1 MSMPLWVV
9 SVLKKIFPARFY
21 FAGLTRLPVIRQVV
35 DYTLF
40 RGDKIVYL
48 PKDELAGSIDLV
60 NEYENLV
67 LPSEIVK
74 FFIMKARYLWIM
86 DFCIC
91 RQADDCDSY
100 PKDLGCLFMGEAVLK
115 INPELGRLVSKEEA
129 LAHVARCRDAGLV
142 HMIGRNRLDTVWLGT
157 GPSENLLTVCNCCPC
172 CCLWRMIP
180 NLTSHISTK
189 VGRIPDL
196 KVYVTEDCIGCGDCV
211 DDICFVDAIQ
221 LVNGKAIISDACKG
235 CGRCVELCQNGAIVM
250 EGLNPIN
257 IQKTVDLIDP
267 LVLID

>member
-74 FFIMKARYLWIM
+74 FFIMKARYLWIP
-86 DFCIC
+86 F
-91 RQADDCDSY
+91 
-100 PKDLGCLFMGEAVLK
+100 
-115 INPELGRLVSKEEA
+115 
-129 LAHVARCRDAGLV
+129 
-142 HMIGRNRLDTVWLGT
+142 
-157 GPSENLLTVCNCCPC
+157 
-172 CCLWRMIP
+172 RMI
-180 NLTSHISTK
+180 
-189 VGRIPDL
+189 R
-196 KVYVTEDCIGCGDCV
+196 
-211 DDICFVDAIQ
+211 
-221 LVNGKAIISDACKG
+221 
-235 CGRCVELCQNGAIVM
+235 
-250 EGLNPIN
+250 
-257 IQKTVDLIDP
+257 
-267 LVLID
+267 